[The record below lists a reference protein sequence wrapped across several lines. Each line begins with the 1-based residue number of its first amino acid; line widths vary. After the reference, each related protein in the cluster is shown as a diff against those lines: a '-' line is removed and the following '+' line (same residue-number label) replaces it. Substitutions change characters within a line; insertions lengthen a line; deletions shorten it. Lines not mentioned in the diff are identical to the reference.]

1 MDRLV
6 YLLLLLPSVFLVG
19 CKENKEI
26 ESHGVVYCVDT
37 SIRELNP
44 QLYGSTPVGSSLS
57 HQLYDRLL
65 TINPISQRLEGQLS
79 RKWNISRDGLRYT
92 FYLQKGI
99 AFHTVPWFKPS
110 RTMNADDVLFSFNR
124 ILDSSH
130 PYHSVSGGHY
140 PFFERVGF
148 DKQISTLKKI
158 DDYTIE
164 FVLKRP
170 NAAFIS
176 DLASDFAV
184 ILSAEY
190 ATQLQLQ
197 QRQKQFDHLVVGTGP
212 YLLGEI
218 RSDEFIRMHANQN
231 YWSQVPSLQRL
242 VFDYTPK
249 PTKRLAK
256 LLTGECQVMANPAA
270 TQLAFIQNKA
280 DLTIDEENNLNTA
293 YLALNTTKFPLSD
306 LRIRR
311 AMSAAINKENIVSA
325 VYYTSGESTNNLL
338 PPVSWAYNPNLPESN
353 YDPAK
358 ARVLLQDIHQG
369 STNIELLV
377 QLGSQTYN
385 PNPFKTAQLIQADL
399 AQIGIEVKITQLN
412 GYLLRKRI
420 LTNNYDA
427 ILTGWNA
434 ETVDPDNFLRPLLTC
449 KTKQVVS
456 YNYSGWCSPR
466 FEQLLDE
473 GISTNNIAKRI
484 EAYQE
489 AQELIAQE
497 LPVIPIAHAMNIY
510 ATRKSLHNLEQT
522 TMGGLSFKRA
532 YRD

>member
-6 YLLLLLPSVFLVG
+6 YLLPLFACLLLAG
-19 CKENKEI
+19 CKENKAI
-26 ESHGVVYCVDT
+26 ETHGVVYCVDS
-37 SIRELNP
+37 SIGELNP

-65 TINPISQRLEGQLS
+65 TINPMSQRLEGELAK
-79 RKWNISRDGLRYT
+79 KWNISRDGLRYT
-92 FYLQKGI
+92 FYLQKGV

-130 PYHSVSGGHY
+130 PYHAVSGGHY

-148 DKQISTLKKI
+148 DEQISTLKKI

-164 FVLKRP
+164 FALKKP

-190 ATQLQLQ
+190 ANQLQ
-197 QRQKQFDHLVVGTGP
+197 QQQRQEQFDHLVVGTGP

-218 RSDEFIRMHANQN
+218 RSDEFVRMHANPN
-231 YWSQVPSLQRL
+231 YWSQMPSLQRL

-270 TQLAFIQNKA
+270 TQLAFIQNKV
-280 DLTIDEENNLNTA
+280 DLTLDEENNLNTA
-293 YLALNTTKFPLSD
+293 YLALNTQKSPLSD
-306 LRIRR
+306 IRMR
-311 AMSAAINKENIVSA
+311 QAINAAINKENIVSA

-358 ARVLLQDIHQG
+358 ARVLLQDIQPLPT
-369 STNIELLV
+369 SIELLV
-377 QLGSQTYN
+377 PLGSQTYN
-385 PNPFKTAQLIQADL
+385 PNPLKSAQLIQADL
-399 AQIGIEVKITQLN
+399 TQVGIDVKITQLN

-420 LTNNYDA
+420 MTNNYDA
-427 ILTGWNA
+427 ILSGWNA

-449 KTKQVVS
+449 KTKPVLS
-456 YNYSGWCSPR
+456 YNYSGWCSPH
-466 FEQLLDE
+466 FERLLDE
-473 GISTNNIAKRI
+473 AISTNNIAKRI

-489 AQELIAQE
+489 AQELVAQE

-522 TMGGLSFKRA
+522 PMGGLSFKRA